1 MGQTA
6 FVKSPTRPITAE
18 RIMHSFRLNLDVP
31 LTALVIALL
40 VVGLMMVY
48 SASWKSAQGGG
59 EADSYYLLRQITFV
73 MLGVVTALGLSLFN
87 YHRYQRLLVP
97 MIILALVMLIAV
109 LLKGEDR
116 FNSTRTLFNGSVQ
129 PSEFAALA
137 LIVYLAFWLYSKRE
151 VLNLLFFGLFP
162 MMMILGVMGGLIW
175 LQPDFS
181 AAITV
186 FVMGGVL
193 FYLAGAELRQVILVV
208 VAALMVGF
216 LVITFTNTGQ
226 DRWDK
231 YLAGL
236 TNPSEA
242 SDHMQRVFEAI
253 TRGGAFGVGIGKSI
267 TKFTGLPVPWT
278 DSIYAVIVEETGMVG
293 GGIVLSLYMFILYRG
308 MQIAKRAPDQL
319 GRLLAGGVTLWIVFN
334 ALLNMGVMVSVFPFA
349 GNALPLISYGGSS
362 MVATMAGIG
371 ILMNVHRSSSQKN
384 SANIEGRSYG
394 AVVDMR
400 RRDRRRRVSRPVG
413 SEGPGK

>member
-6 FVKSPTRPITAE
+6 FVKSSTRPLTAE
-18 RIMHSFRLNLDVP
+18 KITHSFRLNLDVP

-48 SASWKSAQGGG
+48 SASWKSAQSAG
-59 EADSYYLLRQITFV
+59 EVDSYYLGRQLTFV
-73 MLGVVTALGLSLFN
+73 LIAAASVVALSLFD
-87 YHRYQRLLVP
+87 YHRYQRLLLP
-97 MIILALVMLIAV
+97 MMALAMIMLIGV

-116 FNSTRTLFNGSVQ
+116 YNSTRTLFNGSVQ
-129 PSEFAALA
+129 PSEFAVLA

-151 VLNLLFFGLFP
+151 VINILSFGLVP
-162 MMMILGVMGGLIW
+162 MMVILGIFGALI
-175 LQPDFS
+175 LEQPDFS
-181 AAITV
+181 AAITI
-186 FVMGGVL
+186 FVMGGIM

-208 VAALMVGF
+208 VAALIIGF
-216 LVITFTNTGQ
+216 LIIHFTNTGR

-236 TNPSEA
+236 NNPTAA

-253 TRGGAFGVGIGKSI
+253 TRGGLFGVGIGKSI

-278 DSIYAVIVEETGMVG
+278 DSIYAVIVEETGLLG
-293 GGIVLSLYMFILYRG
+293 GAFILSLYMFILWRG

-319 GRLLAGGVTLWIVFN
+319 GRLLAGGVTFWIVFD

-362 MVATMAGIG
+362 MVSTMAGIG
-371 ILMNVHRSSSQKN
+371 ILMNVHRSSSQKD

-394 AVVDMR
+394 AVIDMR
-400 RRDRRRRVSRPVG
+400 RRDRRRRVSGPVG
-413 SEGPGK
+413 PEGPGE

>member
-6 FVKSPTRPITAE
+6 FVKSPTRPLTAE
-18 RIMHSFRLNLDVP
+18 RITHSFRLNLDVP
-31 LTALVIALL
+31 LTALIIALL

-48 SASWKSAQGGG
+48 SASWKSAQGAG
-59 EADSYYLLRQITFV
+59 EADSFYLGRQIVFV
-73 MLGVVTALGLSLFN
+73 FIGVLTALGLSLFD

-97 MIILALVMLIAV
+97 IIGLAMIMLIGV

-116 FNSTRTLFNGSVQ
+116 FNSSRTLFNGSVQ
-129 PSEFAALA
+129 PSEFAVLA

-151 VLNLLFFGLFP
+151 VLNILSFGLLP
-162 MMMILGVMGGLIW
+162 MMVILGVFGALIL

-181 AAITV
+181 AAITI

-208 VAALMVGF
+208 VAALVIGF
-216 LVITFTNTGQ
+216 FIVQFTNTGH

-231 YLAGL
+231 YVAGL
-236 TNPSEA
+236 INPFAA

-253 TRGGAFGVGIGKSI
+253 TRGGIFGVGIGKSI

-278 DSIYAVIVEETGMVG
+278 DSIFAVIVEETGMIG
-293 GGIVLSLYMFILYRG
+293 GAFVLSLYLFVLWRG
-308 MQIAKRAPDQL
+308 MQIARRASDQL
-319 GRLLAGGVTLWIVFN
+319 GRLLAGGITLWILFD

-362 MVATMAGIG
+362 MMATMAGIG
-371 ILMNVHRSSSQKN
+371 ILMNVHSSSSQKN

-394 AVVDMR
+394 AVIDMR

-413 SEGPGK
+413 SEGPGE